1 MGALG
6 DYIHLKISNYR
17 KYGVANETG
26 GNEDIAPMFYNY
38 CDSKTFINERLNRIS
53 EVSDEA
59 INILRSRLKANTPD
73 GLTKEEQAWG
83 RDQQRLINY
92 IYELLYTQVNNINKG
107 AKVLVETTSGQGK
120 YSNKETKQLQTLSAT
135 FQWASGYSHS
145 QLMQLRSKKQKQLQE
160 IKRLIAEINKGKQPQ
175 SDTNLKKL
183 TQLYTKFTDIIP
195 NQQFNTVAEIEKAI
209 AAFRYTGTIQ
219 QVAGKF
225 GEQLVAICDDTAED
239 MGKKELVNFLQ
250 TAVQG
255 DVRTEITFDKDLIA
269 PGKATFLRTTDES
282 GNEYYLGTTQ
292 DKTDVHIHIKDEDIF
307 ASVKDYAA
315 EPGSF
320 KNPHLQNVN
329 LLQSLTFLNSYLD
342 NFGNHW
348 LNMHALKGSGGW
360 SNQKEADAIVLK
372 EIAYEALASGS
383 PFKQSNPANVFVY
396 IDRAKGYVFVE
407 KTSDLLLNH
416 FDRFI
421 MRSVEDIILKNRRV
435 PLKNGIQDRIED
447 ILRQVH
453 KINIAVSLN
462 ITPR

>member
-1 MGALG
+1 MSALG
-6 DYIHLKISNYR
+6 DYIHLKITNYR
-17 KYGVANETG
+17 KYGVANETD
-26 GNEDIAPMFYNY
+26 GNADVAPMFYNY
-38 CDSKTFINERLNRIS
+38 CDNKTFIKERLNQVS
-53 EVSDEA
+53 EISDEA
-59 INILRSRLKANTPD
+59 VNILRARLKANTPD
-73 GLTKEEQAWG
+73 GLTKEEQSWG
-83 RDQQRLINY
+83 RDQQQLINY

-107 AKVLVETTSGQGK
+107 ASSLMATTSGSGK
-120 YSNKETKQLQTLSAT
+120 YFDKNTKQLKTLST
-135 FQWASGYSHS
+135 TSQWASGYSHS
-145 QLMQLRSKKQKQLQE
+145 QLMQLRNQKQKQLKE
-160 IKRLIAEINKGKQPQ
+160 IKRLINEINKGKQPQ
-175 SDTNLKKL
+175 SDVNLKKL
-183 TQLYTKFTDIIP
+183 TKLYTEFTDIIP
-195 NQQFNTVAEIEKAI
+195 NKNFNTVAEIEKAI

-219 QVAGKF
+219 QVAGRF
-225 GEQLVAICDDTAED
+225 GEQLVAACDDAAGN

-255 DVRTEITFDKDLIA
+255 DSRTEITFDKDLIA
-269 PGKATFLRTTDES
+269 PGKATFLRTLDES

-329 LLQSLTFLNSYLD
+329 LLQSLVFLNSYLD

-360 SNQKEADAIVLK
+360 SNQKDADDIVSK

-416 FDRFI
+416 FDRFT
-421 MRSVEDIILKNRRV
+421 MRSVEDITLKNRRV
-435 PLKNGIQDRIED
+435 PLKHGIQDRIED
-447 ILRQVH
+447 ILNQVH
-453 KINIAVSLN
+453 KINIAVSLD